1 MDTKTKGTVKI
12 LGALLFGFAVGF
24 TIVKYFI
31 LN

>member
-1 MDTKTKGTVKI
+1 MDTKPKGTVKI
-12 LGALLFGFAVGF
+12 LGALVFGFAVGF